1 MPDDRTLADGHP
13 TDRFGNWDQLRQP
26 RLAEL
31 IAGVL
36 RDRIMRGDYRDG
48 EVLPKQEDLLTEFR
62 VSKPSIREALRVLE
76 TEGLVHVRRGNQ
88 GGAVVHRPHF
98 HDAAYMFGLVLQ
110 SRDVGV
116 ADVGTAL
123 RYLEPACCGLCAERP
138 DRAVVAARLT
148 ETHERCVA
156 SVGDDIAFV
165 ENMRQFHELLVS
177 ECGNETMKAVVGAL
191 EVLWSSVENAWA
203 QSAAGTREYPG
214 HEMREQ
220 GLRAH
225 SRIIEL
231 IAAGDSDGVVRAASN
246 HLHVAQY
253 YAMSG
258 AQHIPIEAT
267 DLRLATPS
275 GSPRVR
281 RPSAK

>member
-1 MPDDRTLADGHP
+1 
-13 TDRFGNWDQLRQP
+13 
-26 RLAEL
+26 
-31 IAGVL
+31 
-36 RDRIMRGDYRDG
+36 MRGEYQDG
-48 EVLPKQEDLLTEFR
+48 EVLPKQEDLLAEFR

-76 TEGLVHVRRGNQ
+76 TEGLIHVRRGNQ

-116 ADVGTAL
+116 ADVGIAL

-138 DRAVVAARLT
+138 DRQVVVERLS
-148 ETHERCVA
+148 ELHELCVA
-156 SVGDDIAFV
+156 SVHDDIAFV

-177 ECGNETMKAVVGAL
+177 ECGNETMKTVVGAL

-214 HEMREQ
+214 PEERER
-220 GLRAH
+220 GLQAH
-225 SRIIEL
+225 ARIIEL
-231 IAAGDSDGVVRAASN
+231 IAAGDGDGVVRAASR
-246 HLHVAQY
+246 HLHMAQY

-258 AQHIPIEAT
+258 SQHVPVEAT
-267 DLRLATPS
+267 DLRLATPT

-281 RPSAK
+281 RPIS

>member
-1 MPDDRTLADGHP
+1 MSDGREPRDGVGAVDRLAPGVE
-13 TDRFGNWDQLRQP
+13 QLRQP

-36 RDRIMRGDYRDG
+36 RERIMRGVYRDG
-48 EVLPKQEDLLTEFR
+48 EVLPKQEDLLTEFH

-76 TEGLVHVRRGNQ
+76 TEGLIRVRRGNQ
-88 GGAVVHRPHF
+88 GGAVVHRPQF

-138 DRAVVAARLT
+138 DRHVAVDLLAEVHRQ
-148 ETHERCVA
+148 CVE
-156 SVGDDIAFV
+156 SIDDDIAFV
-165 ENMRQFHELLVS
+165 EHMRRFHELLVS

-191 EVLWSSVENAWA
+191 EVLWSTVENAWA

-214 HEMREQ
+214 QDMRKQ
-220 GLRAH
+220 GVRAH
-225 SRIIEL
+225 ARIIDL
-231 IAAGDSDGVVRAASN
+231 IAAGDIDGVVRAASA
-246 HLHVAQY
+246 HLHAAQY

-258 AQHIPIEAT
+258 AQHIRVEAT
-267 DLRLATPS
+267 DLRQ
-275 GSPRVR
+275 SPRTLR
-281 RPSAK
+281 RGPAL